1 MAEVTAEYIKNKI
14 DSLIE
19 QVKITAL
26 KVIEEE
32 AVRSIQKN
40 FEAGG
45 RPKWIASKKTLT
57 KKGRKISGNIFSG
70 SNTLID
76 SGNLSLVTAKADLS
90 NNIVT
95 LTTDARTRAYARIHQ
110 EGGIINHPGG
120 THARRK
126 KKDGR
131 SVFASKNRDTGKANK
146 VDVSF
151 SKPYQIKIPPRPYLV
166 IPAEDYPDIL
176 RSVES
181 RIKSNL

>member
-1 MAEVTAEYIKNKI
+1 MAEVTVADIKNKI
-14 DSLIE
+14 DSLIG

-26 KVIEEE
+26 KAIEVE
-32 AVRSIQKN
+32 AARSIQEN
-40 FEAGG
+40 FESGG
-45 RPKWIASKKTLT
+45 RPKWIPSKK
-57 KKGRKISGNIFSG
+57 KGKLKGT
-70 SNTLID
+70 NTLKV
-76 SGNLSLVTAKADLS
+76 SGTLSQVSAVRDDTAGT
-90 NNIVT
+90 VT
-95 LTTDARTRAYARIHQ
+95 LITNPASRTYARIHQ

-131 SVFASKNRDTGKANK
+131 SVFASKKRDTGKANK

-151 SKPYQIKIPPRPYLV
+151 YKPYQIKIPARPYLV

-176 RSVES
+176 KSVES